1 MTNDA
6 LEAALNASATAGMS
20 IVKGGIRPELH
31 HEAPRLHPRAGR
43 GHDQHQPHRQVTY

>member
-20 IVKGGIRPELH
+20 IVKGGIRPNSTTTRRGCT
-31 HEAPRLHPRAGR
+31 HEPG
-43 GHDQHQPHRQVTY
+43 GVTINTSHTDKW